1 MGNVLIFKQI
11 LLTNSLRKCMEISL
25 ENLYLDI
32 EALRVN
38 RISENCGIKQLTMA
52 VNKCHKAGFTQEESF
67 PDS

>member
-11 LLTNSLRKCMEISL
+11 LSINSVRKCMEISL
-25 ENLYLDI
+25 ENLYWDI
-32 EALRVN
+32 GKLA

-52 VNKCHKAGFTQEESF
+52 LKKYRRAGFTQEESF